1 MDQTSLIKN
10 ILLENENL
18 SAHFKRISKPG
29 YTLHVMDVDVML
41 EKTRA
46 LYGQLLQLHEMAPKP
61 AYTQAAQAKQPAE
74 KAETPMQEMPE
85 SAKNPVQAEPA
96 SSTEKII
103 EKEEPPLA
111 PTVKVDVEKNL
122 EEEITSAEQKPEQQ
136 QVPHAEKDERVEE
149 DKNSGLQQE
158 NRQADPPASIEPEK
172 PQEPSVKKEVN
183 VAEQQVFA
191 PKPKTTLDL
200 FAQEA
205 PASLGEKLKP
215 QKDPSIAERMEQS
228 PISDLRSAIGINE
241 KFLFINELFKGNL
254 NQYNKTIDELNAFE
268 TINGA
273 YTYLV
278 ETKVQHQWDEN
289 TAAFA
294 KLKALIE
301 RKYR

>member
-1 MDQTSLIKN
+1 MNQTSLIKN

-18 SAHFKRISKPG
+18 TAHIRRISRPG
-29 YTLHVMDVDVML
+29 YSLHVLDVDVML

-61 AYTQAAQAKQPAE
+61 AYQALSQAKQQPE
-74 KAETPMQEMPE
+74 KKETPARAAPPTSEI
-85 SAKNPVQAEPA
+85 PVQDEQTAPA
-96 SSTEKII
+96 LKEV
-103 EKEEPPLA
+103 EKEEPLLA
-111 PTVKVDVEKNL
+111 PTENPAIEN
-122 EEEITSAEQKPEQQ
+122 EEMNETAPVVQKPEQEQIPAEEKEEEVREDDHSEQ
-136 QVPHAEKDERVEE
+136 QAGVQP
-149 DKNSGLQQE
+149 
-158 NRQADPPASIEPEK
+158 QATAGIEPEE
-172 PQEPSVKKEVN
+172 PQAPIAEKEVFIP
-183 VAEQQVFA
+183 EQQATA

-205 PASLGEKLKP
+205 PESLGEKLKP
-215 QKDPSIAERMEQS
+215 KNDPSIAERMEQS
-228 PISDLRSAIGINE
+228 PISDLRAAIGINE

-254 NQYNKTIDELNAFE
+254 NLYNKTIDELNALE

-273 YTYLV
+273 FTYLV

-301 RKYR
+301 RKFR

>member
-18 SAHFKRISKPG
+18 TAHFRRVSRQG

-61 AYTQAAQAKQPAE
+61 AYSGITQAKQQPE
-74 KAETPMQEMPE
+74 KKETPAQAAPPTSKIPVQDEQTAPAVKE
-85 SAKNPVQAEPA
+85 VEKEEPSLASTVNPV
-96 SSTEKII
+96 I
-103 EKEEPPLA
+103 EKEEMEKTA
-111 PTVKVDVEKNL
+111 PVAQKLEQEQIPSEEK
-122 EEEITSAEQKPEQQ
+122 EEEVQEDDHSEQQ
-136 QVPHAEKDERVEE
+136 KGFQP
-149 DKNSGLQQE
+149 
-158 NRQADPPASIEPEK
+158 QAKASIEPEK
-172 PQEPSVKKEVN
+172 PQAPIAEKEVFIPG
-183 VAEQQVFA
+183 QQAPA

-205 PASLGEKLKP
+205 TESLGEKLKP
-215 QKDPSIAERMEQS
+215 KNDPSIAERMEQS

-273 YTYLV
+273 FTYLV
-278 ETKVQHQWDEN
+278 ETKVQYQWDEN
-289 TAAFA
+289 TTAFS

-301 RKYR
+301 RKFR